1 MYKNIVILALL
12 FTVLLLLYFR
22 SKESECYIDKR
33 IDEVVYDSNART
45 QLGREFLSA
54 RKYFQLLNANSVDS
68 AEVLIDR
75 FSVEDSNLVFLWQD
89 ENTYVVLYKSW
100 YKSLDEPGF
109 VIARDTFYSVYLLP
123 VVETYRSN

>member
-1 MYKNIVILALL
+1 M
-12 FTVLLLLYFR
+12 
-22 SKESECYIDKR
+22 
-33 IDEVVYDSNART
+33 DEVIYDSNART

-54 RKYFQLLNANSVDS
+54 RKYFQLLNATSVDS
-68 AEVLIDR
+68 AHILIDR

-100 YKSLDEPGF
+100 YESLEKPGF

-123 VVETYRSN
+123 VIETYSSD